1 MTSLTAV
8 RLRSFLNG
16 SFPIW
21 RMPSYEKFRKLVH
34 SSHCYNLHVRHHRQI
49 ITCFFLAL
57 SSHTGAQ
64 EIEPRTYTNAPIG
77 VNFAVVGIGYS
88 DGGISFDPAVPLTNA
103 KLKTDLAAMG
113 YARVLEI
120 GGQSARLELIA
131 PYASVN
137 GTAEYIGQPVSREVS
152 GFGDPKLRLSMNF
165 LGAPA
170 LNLKEFAVYQ
180 HDLII
185 GGSLQVSLPIGQ
197 YDPDK
202 LVNIGSNRWY
212 IKPEL
217 GISKGLGRWT
227 LEGTTAVT
235 LFGAN
240 DDFFG
245 GKRRE
250 QAPIYTFQGHL
261 VYGFPS
267 GIWGAL
273 TAAYLSGGR
282 STLDGVRGNDLQQNS
297 RIGATLALPV
307 DRNNS
312 IKIFANSG
320 VFTRTGTDF
329 DTVGIAW
336 QYRWGGG
343 L

>member
-1 MTSLTAV
+1 MTQRRPIPFLT
-8 RLRSFLNG
+8 LL
-16 SFPIW
+16 
-21 RMPSYEKFRKLVH
+21 L
-34 SSHCYNLHVRHHRQI
+34 LHGI
-49 ITCFFLAL
+49 A
-57 SSHTGAQ
+57 GAQ
-64 EIEPRTYTNAPIG
+64 EIEPRAYTYAPIG
-77 VNFAVVGIGYS
+77 VNFLVAGIGYS
-88 DGGISFDPAVPLTNA
+88 QGGISFDPAVPLTNA
-103 KLKTDLAAMG
+103 KLKTDLAALA

-120 GGQSARLELIA
+120 GGQSARFELIA
-131 PYASVN
+131 PYASLS
-137 GTAEYIGQPVSREVS
+137 GTAEYVGQPVAREIS
-152 GFGDPKLRLSMNF
+152 GFGDPKQRLSMNF

-170 LNLKEFAVYQ
+170 LNLKEFAGYQ
-180 HDLII
+180 HDLIV
-185 GGSLQVSLPIGQ
+185 GGSLQVSLPVGQ
-197 YDPDK
+197 YDRDK

-212 IKPEL
+212 VKPEL
-217 GISKGLGRWT
+217 GISKGWGRWT

-235 LFGAN
+235 FFGAN

-245 GKRRE
+245 GKHRE

-273 TAAYLSGGR
+273 TAAYLTGGR

-297 RIGATLALPV
+297 RIGATLAFPV

-312 IKIFANSG
+312 IKLYASSG
-320 VFTRTGTDF
+320 VYTRTGTDF
-329 DTVGIAW
+329 DTIGIAW

>member
-1 MTSLTAV
+1 ML
-8 RLRSFLNG
+8 
-16 SFPIW
+16 
-21 RMPSYEKFRKLVH
+21 
-34 SSHCYNLHVRHHRQI
+34 LHG
-49 ITCFFLAL
+49 FA
-57 SSHTGAQ
+57 GAQ
-64 EIEPRTYTNAPIG
+64 EIEPRAYTNAPIG
-77 VNFAVVGIGYS
+77 VNFLVAGIGYS
-88 DGGISFDPAVPLTNA
+88 QGGTSFDPAVPLTKA
-103 KLKTDLAAMG
+103 KLKTDLAALG

-120 GGQSARLELIA
+120 GGQSARFELIA
-131 PYASVN
+131 PYASLS
-137 GTAEYIGQPVSREVS
+137 GTAEYIGQPVAREVS

-170 LNLKEFAVYQ
+170 LNLKEFAGYQ
-180 HDLII
+180 HDLIV
-185 GGSLQVSLPIGQ
+185 GGSLQVSLPVGQ
-197 YDPDK
+197 YDRDK

-212 IKPEL
+212 VKPEL
-217 GISKGLGRWT
+217 GVSKGWGRWT

-235 LFGAN
+235 FFGAN

-245 GKRRE
+245 GKYRE
-250 QAPIYTFQGHL
+250 QAPIYTLQGHL

-282 STLDGVRGNDLQQNS
+282 TTLDGVRGNDLQQNS
-297 RIGATLALPV
+297 RIGATLAFPV

-312 IKIFANSG
+312 VKVYASSG
-320 VFTRTGTDF
+320 VYTRTGTDF
-329 DTVGIAW
+329 DTIGVAW

>member
-1 MTSLTAV
+1 MTQRKPIPLLA
-8 RLRSFLNG
+8 FL
-16 SFPIW
+16 
-21 RMPSYEKFRKLVH
+21 L
-34 SSHCYNLHVRHHRQI
+34 
-49 ITCFFLAL
+49 L
-57 SSHTGAQ
+57 SGVAGAQ
-64 EIEPRTYTNAPIG
+64 EIEPRAYTNAPIG
-77 VNFAVVGIGYS
+77 VNFVVAGIGYS
-88 DGGISFDPAVPLTNA
+88 EGGISFDPAVPLTNA
-103 KLKTDLAAMG
+103 RIKTDLAALG

-120 GGQSARLELIA
+120 GGQSARFELIV
-131 PYASVN
+131 PYASLN
-137 GTAEYIGQPVSREVS
+137 GTAEYIGQPVAREVS

-165 LGAPA
+165 FGAPA
-170 LNLKEFAVYQ
+170 LKLEEFAAYR
-180 HDLII
+180 HDLIV
-185 GGSLQVSLPIGQ
+185 GGSLQVSLPVGQ

-212 IKPEL
+212 VKPEL
-217 GISKGLGRWT
+217 GISKGWGRWT
-227 LEGTTAVT
+227 LEGSTAAT
-235 LFGAN
+235 FFGAN

-250 QAPIYTFQGHL
+250 QAPIYSLQGHL

-282 STLDGVRGNDLQQNS
+282 TTLDGVRGNDLQQNS
-297 RIGATLALPV
+297 RIGATLAFPV

-312 IKIFANSG
+312 IKIYASSG

-329 DTVGIAW
+329 DVIGLAW